1 MKTIALAASLFL
13 IGAAAHAGTYHVDDV
28 TIRIQ
33 DGCRSS
39 ACVAVSA
46 PGYGSDEGRNDRG
59 RHSAKLRT
67 VKKDPSR
74 FASAKE
80 DAAAPVPTETVT
92 AKLAERA
99 PQTTPS
105 DAAPAA
111 AK

>member
-13 IGAAAHAGTYHVDDV
+13 IGAAAHAGTYHVDGV
-28 TIRIQ
+28 TIRIH

-39 ACVAVSA
+39 ACVAVNA
-46 PGYGSDEGRNDRG
+46 PAYGFDEGTNDRG
-59 RHSAKLRT
+59 GHSAKLRT
-67 VKKDPSR
+67 VKKDQSR

-80 DAAAPVPTETVT
+80 DAAPAATATAP
-92 AKLAERA
+92 AKLAEQA

-105 DAAPAA
+105 NAAPAA